1 MKSRLCRTVAIPD
14 VMVLMTFIPN
24 DPLTCKSKQKC
35 VSAIKH
41 STVCG
46 QQLKVEEVE
55 ELS

>member
-41 STVCG
+41 SMWSTA
-46 QQLKVEEVE
+46 
-55 ELS
+55 